1 MKNDIKESKKAIM
14 NKNIDWLGRNEGTR
28 VSQKVRTEKGKEEQS
43 QNKIQKESNQNNQIK
58 SNIIKQK
65 NERYKQ
71 EEN

>member
-1 MKNDIKESKKAIM
+1 M
-14 NKNIDWLGRNEGTR
+14 
-28 VSQKVRTEKGKEEQS
+28 RTEKGKEEQS

>member
-43 QNKIQKESNQNNQIK
+43 QNKIQKESNQNNRIK

-71 EEN
+71 EES